1 MRLASRQLGPSDA
14 PGTPLILLHGLFG
27 STDNWLSVAP
37 KIAQKIHARVFAL
50 DLRNHGLSPHSEEM
64 SFPIM
69 AGDVAEFLDAHRLDR
84 VHLLGHS
91 LGGKVAMQFA
101 LTHPNQV
108 GKLVITD
115 IAPRAYPP
123 EHTPIFK
130 ALLALDL
137 GRFQSRSQIEDALAP
152 EIPDLTLRR
161 FLLKNLKSSSSSSS
175 GYAWRIPL
183 AAIFANYPRL
193 CEPLVSTKP
202 FDGPALFL
210 RGGKSPYVTADDTL
224 QIRALFPQSKLQT
237 IASAN
242 HWLHADAP
250 DDFVRYVSEF
260 LGAA

>member
-115 IAPRAYPP
+115 IAPRAY
-123 EHTPIFK
+123 
-130 ALLALDL
+130 
-137 GRFQSRSQIEDALAP
+137 
-152 EIPDLTLRR
+152 
-161 FLLKNLKSSSSSSS
+161 
-175 GYAWRIPL
+175 
-183 AAIFANYPRL
+183 
-193 CEPLVSTKP
+193 
-202 FDGPALFL
+202 
-210 RGGKSPYVTADDTL
+210 
-224 QIRALFPQSKLQT
+224 
-237 IASAN
+237 
-242 HWLHADAP
+242 
-250 DDFVRYVSEF
+250 
-260 LGAA
+260 